1 MLERMRITRI
11 LLISGVWIAVLPYLG
26 FPIFWKNILITL
38 TGLGAVYL
46 GYLLY
51 KKEKTGTAETYDNF
65 SENREP

>member
-1 MLERMRITRI
+1 MKIARI

-38 TGLGAVYL
+38 TGLGVASV
-46 GYLLY
+46 GYSLY
-51 KKEKTGTAETYDNF
+51 KKEKTSMSETYDNF